1 MSQDFAQDIRD
12 WADNIADGYVGV
24 DDIDD
29 DVFISF
35 LAFMEREDAE
45 LAPEIASYRQ
55 AIESGSMTPADIDDE
70 VFITWVTEIVG

>member
-24 DDIDD
+24 DDID
-29 DVFISF
+29 
-35 LAFMEREDAE
+35 EDAE

-70 VFITWVTEIVG
+70 VFITWATEIVR

>member
-29 DVFISF
+29 DVFISY
-35 LAFMEREDAE
+35 LSFMEREDAE

-55 AIESGSMTPADIDDE
+55 AIESGSMAPADIDDE
-70 VFITWVTEIVG
+70 VFITWATEIVG